1 MVRLP
6 AAAQRRAVAAATE
19 VLPTPPFPVYRM
31 VRGGTSA
38 EFKLVLSTGT
48 VPGGRWY
55 RDPAHAP
62 TTDHAPH
69 RPHRDAGRHRPHR
82 LRRRL
87 LQRDPGRRPAPR
99 QDLRPEPEGQERQA

>member
-31 VRGGTSA
+31 VRGGTRA

-69 RPHRDAGRHRPHR
+69 RPHRASRRDRPRR

-87 LQRDPGRRPAPR
+87 LQRDRRRQPAPGE
-99 QDLRPEPEGQERQA
+99 DLRPRPEGQERQ